1 MSMVLIVI
9 GVLLIIGGVVLST
22 LKTLRHGR
30 LSQSEEP
37 VTHEHRD
44 TLEPKGRGDR
54 LSLKD
59 DLPGI
64 ALYVIGGILIL
75 VGAVF

>member
-1 MSMVLIVI
+1 MVLIVI

-22 LKTLRHGR
+22 VKTLRDGR
-30 LSQSEEP
+30 LSQAEEP
-37 VTHEHRD
+37 VTHEQRD

-64 ALYVIGGILIL
+64 AMYVIGGVLIL
-75 VGAVF
+75 AGAFF